1 MHVRFKR
8 KVGDEV
14 NVDQLLTLIGIV
26 LGSNVLGQLA
36 MEIYKSKSKKK
47 TPTGIILKS
56 ICRSHL
62 LSNAE
67 RYKSQGYID
76 SEEYDDIMEEYEAYI
91 DLDGNGRVKRE
102 YGEGGTLRSLPI
114 K

>member
-1 MHVRFKR
+1 MSIDH
-8 KVGDEV
+8 
-14 NVDQLLTLIGIV
+14 LLTFIGIV
-26 LGSNVLGQLA
+26 LGSNVLGQLLV
-36 MEIYKSKSKKK
+36 EIYKSHSKKK
-47 TPTGIILKS
+47 TPTEIILKS

-76 SEEYDDIMEEYEAYI
+76 AEEYDDIIEEYDAYI
-91 DLDGNGRVKRE
+91 DLDGNGRVKKAYE
-102 YGEGGTLRSLPI
+102 QDLKNLPI

>member
-1 MHVRFKR
+1 MNY
-8 KVGDEV
+8 ETI
-14 NVDQLLTLIGIV
+14 LTLIGIV
-26 LGSNVLGQLA
+26 LGSNWLGNFL
-36 MEIYKSKSKKK
+36 MELYRSKTKKK
-47 TPTGIILKS
+47 TPTEIILKS